1 MWRGACCW
9 IEISFH
15 IVIGNSFSLS
25 WFILRIFGQQ
35 LTWPTLTILDPPLF
49 KTTVASLIN
58 TLPLPTDESTEG
70 YPENLGITDVTS
82 SGQDVTYVANTNTD
96 NSVTVAGRPV
106 GGSTQRTTLAPK
118 GDSGGIWWPALPIVG
133 IIVLLTGVTIVAIIV
148 IQHRNRRCLCRNWR
162 Y

>member
-1 MWRGACCW
+1 M
-9 IEISFH
+9 
-15 IVIGNSFSLS
+15 S
-25 WFILRIFGQQ
+25 WLILRIFGQQ
-35 LTWPTLTILDPPLF
+35 LTLPPLIILDPPLF
-49 KTTVASLIN
+49 KTTLASLIN

-70 YPENLGITDVTS
+70 YPENPDTTTDVTS
-82 SGQDVTYVANTNTD
+82 SGQDVTYVANTNTE
-96 NSVTVAGRPV
+96 NSVTGADHPV

-148 IQHRNRRCLCRNWR
+148 IQHRNKRCLCRNWR